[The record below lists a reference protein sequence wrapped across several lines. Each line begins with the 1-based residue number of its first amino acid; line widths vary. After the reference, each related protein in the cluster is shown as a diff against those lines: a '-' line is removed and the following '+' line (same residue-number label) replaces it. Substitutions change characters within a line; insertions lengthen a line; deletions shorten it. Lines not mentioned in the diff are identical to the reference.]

1 MSSNA
6 VIQNKSNL
14 QLSDGQIFILGSL
27 DLQNELL
34 AYVLEKEIG
43 SRCFVVEDINALTNK
58 DKFGPAQQLL
68 LIDCERK
75 ILNRIIEDLRK
86 DENTAGSSSILA
98 LFNLQH
104 GLGIEQ
110 KALQHGIKGFF
121 YQHER
126 LELFLKGIQAL
137 FQGEIWLARDILV
150 ECVVQNNRPKRT
162 VTQDGTGLTPREME
176 ILALISSGATNED
189 IAEKLFISPHTVKT
203 HLYHVFKK
211 INVPNRLQAALWA
224 AKNLEVE

>member
-1 MSSNA
+1 MSSNT
-6 VIQNKSNL
+6 VIQNKNNL
-14 QLSDGQIFILGSL
+14 QLSDGKIFILGSL

-34 AYVLEKEIG
+34 VYVLEKEIG
-43 SRCFVVEDINALTNK
+43 TSCSLVENINSLPNN
-58 DKFGPAQQLL
+58 DKIDPARQLL
-68 LIDCERK
+68 LIDCQERVLK
-75 ILNRIIEDLRK
+75 RTFEDLRK
-86 DENTAGSSSILA
+86 DENIEGPSLILA
-98 LFNLQH
+98 LFNLQP
-104 GLGIEQ
+104 GQGIEQ

-126 LELFLKGIQAL
+126 LELMLKGIQAL

-211 INVPNRLQAALWA
+211 INVPNRLQAALWV
-224 AKNLEVE
+224 AKNLEM